1 VVKWLP
7 LDIKTFREMNQHKT
21 KPQGSYISYFSNLV
35 KQNGGINLAQG
46 IPGFQPPV
54 ELRKALEELVHSNT
68 HQYAPGL
75 GNFRL
80 LGQIHSHYSKRFT
93 VDIDNFLV
101 VQGATEAISL
111 IYTYLT
117 KKLGGD
123 FGVLSFDPAYES
135 YSQLPT
141 IFGQPFVS
149 YPLNEEYSVNFDDLK
164 KAISERNVKIVF
176 LSSPGN
182 PFGKTWSKHEVNQ
195 LVGMAEEMDFYL
207 IFDAV
212 YKDLYFDNE
221 PYLPLEHNSPNVF
234 YVNSFSKMLCITGWR
249 IGYLYAHEQHR
260 KAIRSIHDY
269 IGLCA
274 PSILQEALAT
284 YLEDNE
290 FGEAFVENFRNNVQ
304 ANFNYLAPLLAK
316 LGFTIPPTN
325 GGCFI
330 WAKLPK
336 GINDGFDFASELY
349 SKAGVATIP
358 GEHFSKNYAS
368 WLRINIARPA
378 EEIEKAAG
386 LVEEFLL
393 AK

>member
-1 VVKWLP
+1 
-7 LDIKTFREMNQHKT
+7 MNKHKT

-35 KQNGGINLAQG
+35 KRNGGLNLAQG

-54 ELRKALEELVHSNT
+54 ELRKALEEMVHSNV

-80 LGQIHSHYSKRFT
+80 LNLIHSHYSKSYK
-93 VDIDNFLV
+93 VDIENFLV

-111 IYTYLT
+111 IYTCLT
-117 KKLGGD
+117 KRLGRD
-123 FGVLSFDPAYES
+123 FGVLSFDPAYET
-135 YSQLPT
+135 YSQLPQ

-149 YPLNEEYSVNFDDLK
+149 YPLNNEFSIDFDELK
-164 KAISERNVKIVF
+164 KSILENNIKIIF

-182 PFGKTWSKHEVNQ
+182 PFGKTWSKDEVNH
-195 LVGMAEEMDFYL
+195 LVKLAEELNFYL

-221 PYLPLEHNSPNVF
+221 PYLPLHHNSPNVF

-284 YLEDNE
+284 YLEDYG
-290 FGEAFVENFRNNVQ
+290 FGSEFVEGFRNNVK
-304 ANFNYLAPLLAK
+304 ANFDFLAPKLTR

-336 GINDGFDFASELY
+336 GINDGFDFANELY
-349 SKAGVATIP
+349 SQVGVATIP

-378 EEIEKAAG
+378 EEIEKAAN
-386 LVEEFLL
+386 LIEQFIL
-393 AK
+393 AN